1 MHGYK
6 VSSRLSCALWDL
18 ATRAAR
24 EARAVRSRTHVPISG
39 FRGSLEP
46 GPRPDP
52 QASSLKYLPCACP
65 PLGLVKLVDV

>member
-24 EARAVRSRTHVPISG
+24 EARAVRSRTHVPIFG
-39 FRGSLEP
+39 FHGSLEP
-46 GPRPDP
+46 GPRRPDP
-52 QASSLKYLPCACP
+52 HPYIVPCACP
-65 PLGLVKLVDV
+65 PLRFSLGLVL

>member
-52 QASSLKYLPCACP
+52 HPYLPCACP
-65 PLGLVKLVDV
+65 PPGLVKLVDV

>member
-46 GPRPDP
+46 GGPCPDP
-52 QASSLKYLPCACP
+52 HSYLYLPCACP